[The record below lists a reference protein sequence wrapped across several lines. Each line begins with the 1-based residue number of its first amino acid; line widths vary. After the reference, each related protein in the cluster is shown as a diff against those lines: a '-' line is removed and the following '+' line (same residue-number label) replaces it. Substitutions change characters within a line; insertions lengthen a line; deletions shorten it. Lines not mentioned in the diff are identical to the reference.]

1 MPKDVNDREASSVRQ
16 FRALGTMALVST
28 IDARD
33 LDAAEALLRKELEAI
48 DLACSRFRSDSEVS
62 QVNRA
67 NGNVVV
73 VTELLAEVVAA
84 ALQVADWTEG
94 AVDPTIGASLVAL
107 GYDRDFAAMKSD
119 LRFDNARVVPVAGWT
134 CIELDSQSRT
144 LRVPAGVCLDLGS
157 TAKAFAADRAALR
170 IASAIGPGVLVNLG
184 GDISVQGAPFDGWSI
199 GLALDCSAAPEKTD
213 AAVSVRE
220 GGLASSGTE
229 VRRWRQ
235 GDHQVHHIIDPWTG
249 DCAATCWR
257 LATVAASTCVQANA
271 ASTAAIVW
279 GEAAVQRLSKIE
291 MPCRLVHND
300 GSVLAINGWPAD
312 VASAHD
318 SRGETA

>member
-1 MPKDVNDREASSVRQ
+1 MPKDVNDRGAPSVRQ
-16 FRALGTMALVST
+16 FRALGTIALVST

-107 GYDRDFAAMKSD
+107 GYDRDFAAMKSE
-119 LRFDNARVVPVAGWT
+119 LRYDNARVVPVAGWT

-144 LRVPAGVCLDLGS
+144 LRVPAGVCVDLGS

-170 IASAIGPGVLVNLG
+170 IARAIGPGVLVNLG

-220 GGLASSGTE
+220 
-229 VRRWRQ
+229 
-235 GDHQVHHIIDPWTG
+235 VHHIIDPRTG

-271 ASTAAIVW
+271 VSTAAIVW

-291 MPCRLVHND
+291 LPCRLVHND

-312 VASAHD
+312 VASAHN
-318 SRGETA
+318 SQGATA